1 MTDIAEC
8 IPSSGAVHRGVFLCS
23 LLAAPL
29 FVGLGGTLFMA
40 LLLLVG
46 SGGTL
51 FGMLHLLSGLN
62 VALLVVPLFVSM
74 LSVPAYLIL
83 GVPAFWII
91 IKRFPETVERREV
104 VPFVVAGL
112 IANLGT
118 YPLYFAGY
126 PMFGGAVAV
135 AEWLALLCFGFGIVL
150 APLYGLAFGALYCGL
165 LPESGD
171 RSAAHA
177 AWENV
182 LTNH

>member
-8 IPSSGAVHRGVFLCS
+8 IPSSGTVHRGVFLCS

-29 FVGLGGTLFMA
+29 IVGLGGTLFMA

-62 VALLVVPLFVSM
+62 VALLVVPL
-74 LSVPAYLIL
+74 
-83 GVPAFWII
+83 
-91 IKRFPETVERREV
+91 
-104 VPFVVAGL
+104 
-112 IANLGT
+112 
-118 YPLYFAGY
+118 
-126 PMFGGAVAV
+126 
-135 AEWLALLCFGFGIVL
+135 
-150 APLYGLAFGALYCGL
+150 YGLAFGALYCGL